1 MLSVLGPLA
10 NSLGAVTTF
19 MKTVVSQKPWLKDP
33 LAVRKPWNE
42 EEYGLVE
49 HGHGKN
55 LCFGILWDDEHIV
68 PHPPVRRGLEE
79 AKQAL
84 IAAGHKGQ
92 DSFLLFCIFL
102 IFVLVIDWKPLKHIE
117 ICKAVVSALPDSM
130 RSSSVSLIISSN
142 HRVRSGQQPQG
153 RTTASPPCH
162 LANLLSQP

>member
-102 IFVLVIDWKPLKHIE
+102 ISVLVIDWKPLKHME
-117 ICKAVVSALPDSM
+117 ICKAVVSAPPDSM
-130 RSSSVSLIISSN
+130 
-142 HRVRSGQQPQG
+142 
-153 RTTASPPCH
+153 
-162 LANLLSQP
+162 